1 MGCRLG
7 DADEECEGKCEEGEG
22 QTCIVAE
29 TIQGVVEK
37 NSGIVVC
44 LFAEQSRVKQN
55 GIGKR
60 IILLKRNN
68 NYYSMV
74 ATYGSVSKQN

>member
-7 DADEECEGKCEEGEG
+7 EADEECKGKREERKGSA
-22 QTCIVAE
+22 CVVAE

-44 LFAEQSRVKQN
+44 LFIESN
-55 GIGKR
+55 R
-60 IILLKRNN
+60 IESNRIKNRKGT
-68 NYYSMV
+68 S
-74 ATYGSVSKQN
+74 Q

>member
-7 DADEECEGKCEEGEG
+7 EADEECQGKREERKGS
-22 QTCIVAE
+22 TCVVAE

-44 LFAEQSRVKQN
+44 LFIELNRIESSRVE
-55 GIGKR
+55 
-60 IILLKRNN
+60 
-68 NYYSMV
+68 
-74 ATYGSVSKQN
+74 